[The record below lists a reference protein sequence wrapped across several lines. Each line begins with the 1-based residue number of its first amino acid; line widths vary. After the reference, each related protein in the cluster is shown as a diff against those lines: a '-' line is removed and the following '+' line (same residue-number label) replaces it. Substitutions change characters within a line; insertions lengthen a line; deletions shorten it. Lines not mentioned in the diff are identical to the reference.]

1 MTLPDG
7 INFEDYCDETY
18 EYEELNEIEEEEFN
32 YKYDCELIS
41 HIQFR
46 TNFNQNQKNK
56 LISEIE
62 ERMAKEEQLELNGK
76 GTGYYQ

>member
-1 MTLPDG
+1 MTEEID
-7 INFEDYCDETY
+7 DYEP
-18 EYEELNEIEEEEFN
+18 YEEVNEIEEEEFN

-46 TNFNQNQKNK
+46 TNFNQNMKNK

-62 ERMAKEEQLELNGK
+62 ERMAEEEQLELDGK
-76 GTGYYQ
+76 GTGYY